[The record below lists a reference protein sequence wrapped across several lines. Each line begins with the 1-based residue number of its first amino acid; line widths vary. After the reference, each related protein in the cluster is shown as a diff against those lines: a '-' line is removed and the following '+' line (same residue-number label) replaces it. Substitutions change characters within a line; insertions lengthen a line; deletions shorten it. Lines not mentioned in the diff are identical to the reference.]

1 MKLVNAIGFILS
13 LGYRT
18 DRRRLLVA
26 SGLMLVGYLSAP
38 LVGVGLGG
46 LTNAV
51 LDLDT
56 SRAVGLAVALAFL
69 LIFELMMGH
78 FAHLSYFELGDM
90 QQMQLTDEIAEIAH
104 SSARIDQFD
113 RPEFAK
119 LLTVATEGLQRVRVA
134 LEVTLQ
140 LCGMVL
146 QVIVTTVI
154 LAVVEPWLVL
164 LPLAAVPPVLLAQRA
179 QKIMDATRDEAALD
193 IQLSRHLVQVGTT
206 GQSAKEVRL
215 FGAQRPLAERQRAA
229 WNATT
234 AQLWTAHRRA
244 ALLRAIGQV
253 WFALAYGLAVF
264 LVVRQ
269 AAQGGANIGQ
279 VVLVMTLA
287 VQVSSQVAGGLA
299 VLSILQSV
307 GRTGEHIA
315 ELRAMVAQDPAT
327 ASTPPTPPTDAPGA
341 SVDPAPAGVVPDR
354 MTSAVTLENVSFC
367 YPGKTTPVLEDVS
380 FTVPAGSTLALVGDN
395 GAGKS
400 TLVKL
405 LCGLYRPTSGR
416 ILVDGVDLATLPD
429 DVWRERVATLF
440 QDFARFELML
450 RENVGTGLIS
460 QIDDDEALW
469 AALGRAR
476 AGKIVDG
483 LAGGLDQLL
492 GHEYGNGVDLS
503 GGQWQTLGLA
513 RTLMRTDPL
522 LLILDEPA
530 AALDAFAENALFE
543 RFVASAAE
551 TGRVAGA
558 ITVFVSH
565 RFSTVRDADQ
575 IIVLDGGT
583 VREAGT
589 HSALMARGDLYA
601 ELFALQAG
609 AYS

>member
-1 MKLVNAIGFILS
+1 MKKLLSAIGFILS
-13 LGYRT
+13 LAYRT
-18 DRRRLLVA
+18 DRRRLFVA
-26 SGLMLVGYLSAP
+26 AGLMLVGYLSAP
-38 LVGVGLGG
+38 LVGVGLGA
-46 LTNAV
+46 LTNTV
-51 LDLDT
+51 LDRDT

-69 LIFELMMGH
+69 LMFELMMGH

-113 RPEFAK
+113 RPEFAR
-119 LLTVATEGLQRVRVA
+119 LLTVATEGLQAVRVA

-140 LCGMVL
+140 LCGMAIQVL
-146 QVIVTTVI
+146 ITTAI

-179 QKIMDATRDEAALD
+179 QKIMDDAREGAALD
-193 IQLSRHLVQVGTT
+193 IQRSRHLVQVGTT

-215 FGAQRPLAERQRAA
+215 FGAQHPLAERQRTA
-229 WNATT
+229 WKATT
-234 AQLWTAHRRA
+234 AQLWSAHRRA
-244 ALLRAIGQV
+244 ALLRATGQV

-264 LVVRQ
+264 LVVRE

-307 GRTGEHIA
+307 GRTGEQIA
-315 ELRAMVAQDPAT
+315 ELRAMVAQGGAQVPGGAT
-327 ASTPPTPPTDAPGA
+327 
-341 SVDPAPAGVVPDR
+341 GVAPDR
-354 MTSAVTLENVSFC
+354 MTSGITLENVSFC
-367 YPGKTTPVLEDVS
+367 YPGKTVPVLDNVS
-380 FTVPAGSTLALVGDN
+380 LAVPAGSTLALVGEN

-400 TLVKL
+400 TVVKL
-405 LCGLYRPTSGR
+405 LCGLYQPTSGR
-416 ILVDGVDLATLPD
+416 ILVDGVDIATLPD

-440 QDFARFELML
+440 QDFARFELL
-450 RENVGTGLIS
+450 VRENVGSGVIS
-460 QIDDDEALW
+460 QIEDDEALW

-476 AGKIVDG
+476 AGTIVDG

-492 GHEYGNGVDLS
+492 GHEYGNGVELS

-522 LLILDEPA
+522 LLVLDEPA

-589 HSALMARGDLYA
+589 HTALMARGDLYA